1 MALRCASVIR
11 GGKKPLVVE
20 LTSNCAD
27 AFGVVVPIPVWDKAG
42 RLKPTN
48 SKIKIFFMGL
58 NLLVNKNK
66 TSKVL

>member
-27 AFGVVVPIPVWDKAG
+27 AFGVVVPIPVWANNDVEIK
-42 RLKPTN
+42 RE
-48 SKIKIFFMGL
+48 KIVVERNFIILALMTL
-58 NLLVNKNK
+58 N
-66 TSKVL
+66 